1 MGYNFGWNS
10 WATLLLR
17 AKDIFRYCLLP
28 QTKDKLFLSFF
39 SCSSFL
45 IPLSL
50 YLSVSLRCRNN
61 TTFPWHTKSAFIF
74 SFGFS
79 LSTVANNLECW
90 RRISITIPFEDVHK
104 IKNCFRKKCVWCR
117 RRCEWSVWNENRII
131 SKQHYAAF
139 GYCRS
144 SNIWFQHAEASS
156 MPSEIYHMN
165 GGLHKTISIR
175 LFVCVSLSTANTKSN
190 RMGNARRNCCYT
202 TNISNAH
209 YKWTLYTR
217 KA

>member
-1 MGYNFGWNS
+1 MGYNFEWNS

-50 YLSVSLRCRNN
+50 S
-61 TTFPWHTKSAFIF
+61 I
-74 SFGFS
+74 S
-79 LSTVANNLECW
+79 LSHCVVA
-90 RRISITIPFEDVHK
+90 TIPLFHGTQKVPSFLVLVFH
-104 IKNCFRKKCVWCR
+104 CR
-117 RRCEWSVWNENRII
+117 RLRTIWSADDEYLLRFHLKMYTKLKIVSEKNVYGVGGDVSGLCETKIESFQNSTTQLLGIAGHQTFDFNMPKRVPCHP
-131 SKQHYAAF
+131 KYT
-139 GYCRS
+139 
-144 SNIWFQHAEASS
+144 IWMEVY
-156 MPSEIYHMN
+156 I
-165 GGLHKTISIR
+165 K
-175 LFVCVSLSTANTKSN
+175 LFRFVCVCVSLSTANTKSN